1 MKVIRPGSLARVG
14 DYIREGWD
22 TKTRSIQPPYNYGIV
37 IKTETRRLGP
47 YTQEQIDEAP
57 IRLIHFLTDGGEM
70 MRRYA
75 VHIEVISESNEDR

>member
-1 MKVIRPGSLARVG
+1 VKVIREGCFAEAG

-22 TKTRSIQPPYNYGIV
+22 TETRSIQPPYNYGIV
-37 IKTETRRLGP
+37 VETEMRRLGP

-57 IRLIHFLTDGGEM
+57 IRLIHFLTNEGKI

-75 VHIEVISESNEDR
+75 VHIEVIA